1 MFQTEPGNGRIGV
14 WQLDESGLPVR
25 RYMDLVIGK
34 SSSLATNKALPP
46 SNSQD
51 MASVGGVTMDNR
63 HQRLFVRDGVR
74 VNEYEPRNRLLVF
87 DVHPDRLTDHSEA
100 IAVIGQPDF
109 ETNETGVGPAMI
121 GGGVRSA
128 INEADDWLFVT
139 DGANNCILVF
149 DVDPER
155 LESGQEAMAVIG
167 QPDFDSRNA
176 GIGRSGLNRPAFLA
190 YDPAY
195 RRLFVSDA
203 GNRRILVFDVPP
215 EGMQPGQG
223 AIAVLGQSDFE
234 SREGRSDPRKATSA
248 DLAIEPETQR
258 LLVSEIGNNRILI
271 FDVHPDRLEN
281 NPDAIAVIGQPDF
294 EYAEFDPIVAR
305 NTTRSP
311 HQVAVDSRNQLV
323 YMVDGFSGRNGVTIF
338 DIHPDRLENQPDA
351 IDVLGKLNDAGEP
364 DFDRRPA
371 NDVING
377 RFNAEIRSL
386 ALDKVDH
393 RLIAGDQ
400 YNHRVIIWQLD
411 EDNRIA
417 DPVAQWAIG
426 QPDVDSSFLR
436 ERSARNLKKPYALAY
451 DHANKRLFIAET
463 LSDRVTV
470 WDLHPDRM
478 TNYPEAI
485 AVIGQQD
492 FETRLPQ
499 RTRRGL
505 FLGDSMGHG
514 IGSGGPRPTGLA
526 MDDASQRLFVA
537 DAANHRVMVYDV
549 NPERL
554 ENHPEAIA
562 VLGQPDFT
570 SGLGPAPN
578 ANSVDSTAL
587 TTAVQGSRS
596 RDAAS
601 TAGVDRLFWPAALDY
616 DSRHG
621 RLFVADGSNNR
632 VMIFP
637 ADPER
642 LENGGGAIA
651 VLGQTDFTSNEPGR
665 SQSRFKW
672 PDGVAY
678 DDVKDYLYVTD
689 KGNDR
694 VLVFDVAPDRL
705 ENGADAVAV
714 IGQSDFDSWWAG
726 PEQEQLSDPRDIEFD
741 SEQQRLFVADS
752 YQTRVVTFDMPSS
765 ERAFEVQ
772 AHGSK
777 RYSTLD
783 WKQSSR
789 KSGYATL
796 PSNGGDGVHALALL
810 SLSDETMD
818 SVSERESRLLHSEVA
833 LAPPP
838 ASRSTL
844 IHVSPGGNTRLILT
858 NPATTPASLELSLRD
873 LSGRAVGRTSRV
885 SIEPGAQEV
894 ADAADL
900 LARAI
905 DEEGV
910 LRIESDIPIHIQG
923 LIVNGAEGDPLA
935 TAAAMARPGSSD
947 PYANIPR
954 IKVGAGYESQVVLLN
969 PSAETL
975 TGTLVIRGLRGGNQ
989 TEAYSIAANGAYVW
1003 NSGPGRGLTRTGHVI
1018 VRGEGTLPAAV
1029 GGAFVSLHDDDR
1041 LVTRTYVP
1049 SRGVMQTAWIS
1060 VDTHPTPT
1068 RHGSGDVILN
1078 IINNGADPAAASN
1091 LRINLFA
1098 PDGSFVERFEQ
1109 NLRIGEQWD
1118 ISLVDLSKSNRF
1130 RGTVRVVSNP
1140 PVVVSA
1146 TQITENVQGDLVE
1159 AELPVTDPRT
1169 DTLAAPVWFD
1179 GEGIA
1184 TEIIVINT
1192 SETAS
1197 AGSLRLMSADGQP
1210 EEMILR

>member
-14 WQLDESGLPVR
+14 WQLDEQGRPLR

-34 SSSLATNKALPP
+34 SSSLATNKPLPP
-46 SNSQD
+46 SNNQD
-51 MASVGGVTMDNR
+51 MTSVGDVTMDNR
-63 HQRLFVRDGVR
+63 HQRLFVRDGIR
-74 VNEYEPRNRLLVF
+74 VNEHEPRNRLLVF
-87 DVHPDRLTDHSEA
+87 DVHPDRLTDHAEA

-109 ETNETGVGPAMI
+109 ETNTTGVGPAEI

-128 INEADDWLFVT
+128 INEADDWLFVA
-139 DGANNCILVF
+139 DGANNRILIF

-155 LESGQEAMAVIG
+155 LQNGSAAIAVLG
-167 QPDFDSRNA
+167 QPDFGSRDA

-203 GNRRILVFDVPP
+203 GNRRILVFDVPRD
-215 EGMQPGQG
+215 GIQPGQE

-234 SREGRSDPRKATSA
+234 SREARSDPRKATPA

-258 LLVSEIGNNRILI
+258 LLVSEIGNNRILV
-271 FDVHPDRLEN
+271 FDVHPDRLES

-311 HQVAVDSRNQLV
+311 HQVAIDSRNQLI
-323 YMVDGFSGRNGVTIF
+323 YMVDGFSGRNAVTIF
-338 DIHPDRLENQPDA
+338 DINPDRLENQPEA

-364 DFDRRPA
+364 DFERRPA

-400 YNHRVIIWQLD
+400 YNHRVIVWQLD
-411 EDNRIA
+411 EDNRIG

-436 ERSARNLKKPYALAY
+436 ERSAKNLKKPYALAY
-451 DHANKRLFIAET
+451 DHEHKRLFIAET

-478 TNYPEAI
+478 TNYPEAL
-485 AVIGQQD
+485 AVIGQRD

-526 MDDASQRLFVA
+526 MDDANQRLFVA
-537 DAANHRVMVYDV
+537 DGANHRVMIYDV
-549 NPERL
+549 DPERL

-562 VLGQPDFT
+562 VLGQPDYS
-570 SGLGPAPN
+570 SGLGAPPG

-587 TTAVQGSRS
+587 TTAVQGSRARES
-596 RDAAS
+596 SS
-601 TAGVDRLFWPAALDY
+601 TAAVDRLFWPSALDY
-616 DSRHG
+616 DARHG

-632 VMIFP
+632 VMVFS
-637 ADPER
+637 ADPAR
-642 LENGGGAIA
+642 LQNGDPAIA
-651 VLGQTDFTSNEPGR
+651 VLGQTDFISNQPGR
-665 SQSRFKW
+665 SQSQFKW
-672 PDGVAY
+672 PDGIAY
-678 DDVKDYLYVTD
+678 DSIKDHLYVTD

-694 VLVFDVAPDRL
+694 VLVFDVAPERL

-752 YQTRVVTFDMPSS
+752 YQTRVVTFDMPST
-765 ERAFEVQ
+765 ERAFEVK
-772 AHGSK
+772 AHAAK

-783 WKQSSR
+783 WKHSAR
-789 KSGYATL
+789 TEGYASAAL
-796 PSNGGDGVHALALL
+796 DRGEGVHALTLL
-810 SLSDETMD
+810 SLSDEIMD
-818 SVSERESRLLHSEVA
+818 PVSERESRLLHGEVA
-833 LAPPP
+833 IAPSTP
-838 ASRSTL
+838 SRQTL
-844 IHVSPGGNTRLILT
+844 IYVSPSDNTRVIVR
-858 NPATTPASLELSLRD
+858 NPTDTRANLEITFGD
-873 LSGRAVGRTSRV
+873 LSGRSRGRANRV
-885 SIEPGAQEV
+885 AIDPGVQEV
-894 ADAADL
+894 ADASDL
-900 LARAI
+900 LGRTIA
-905 DEEGV
+905 EEGV
-910 LRIESDIPIHIQG
+910 LRIESDVPVIVHG
-923 LIVNGAEGDPLA
+923 LLMNRPETELVV
-935 TAAAMARPGSSD
+935 AAAPMAQPGD
-947 PYANIPR
+947 AAGGYLNIPR
-954 IKVGAGYESQVVLLN
+954 IEVGAGYESQVVLLN
-969 PSAETL
+969 PFEDTL
-975 TGTLVIRGLRGGNQ
+975 RGSLFIRGLKGGIQ
-989 TEAYSIAANGAYVW
+989 IESYSIAPNGAYVW
-1003 NSGPGRGLTRTGHVI
+1003 RSGAGRGLARTGYI
-1018 VRGEGTLPAAV
+1018 IIRGEGALPAV
-1029 GGAFVSLHDDDR
+1029 GGALVGLYDEDR
-1041 LVTRTYVP
+1041 LVSRTYVP
-1049 SRGVMQTAWIS
+1049 ARGVSRTAWIP
-1060 VDTHPTPT
+1060 VDTHPTTT
-1068 RHGSGDVILN
+1068 RHGRADVVLN
-1078 IINNGADPAAASN
+1078 VVNVGADPAAAAN

-1098 PDGSFVERFEQ
+1098 PDGTFVERFEQ
-1109 NLRIGEQWD
+1109 NLPIGERWD
-1118 ISLVDLSKSNRF
+1118 ISLVELSKRNRF

-1146 TQITENVQGDLVE
+1146 MRVTENVQGDLVE
-1159 AELPVTDPRT
+1159 VELPVTNPDRDRSGDP
-1169 DTLAAPVWFD
+1169 LWVD
-1179 GEGIA
+1179 GDGIA
-1184 TEIIVINT
+1184 SEIILLNT
-1192 SETAS
+1192 NESVAG
-1197 AGSLRLMSADGQP
+1197 GSLRLFSGNGQP
-1210 EEMILR
+1210 REMILR